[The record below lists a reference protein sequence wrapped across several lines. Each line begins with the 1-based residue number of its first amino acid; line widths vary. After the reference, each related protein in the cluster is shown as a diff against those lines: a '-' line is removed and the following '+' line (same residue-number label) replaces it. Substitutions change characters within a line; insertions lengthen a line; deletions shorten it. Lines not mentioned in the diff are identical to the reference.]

1 MVSSQLTMKQWTNLH
16 PKVKRGIY
24 AAQENMTV
32 VGGKAFNAE
41 GRDITHMVEVVAK
54 TTDTQ
59 VRGLQAID
67 DLSAHEIEN
76 GGFVFAFFKQSRT
89 IVERFPTLTQQDT
102 ARLMFVGTYV
112 AWETGRLQYENG
124 RAINKKALEKMVDMS
139 TKHFNL
145 FFKRLEAESI
155 IREDEETGDIIVN
168 PSVFYRGPIKEIGYD
183 VSHLTY
189 SRVFRD
195 TVRKLYAQFKGRTL
209 GQLAL
214 IYSVMPFLSFNTNI
228 VCYNPEEKEADRIR
242 PMDLDK
248 LSVLLGYENPQ
259 KLKRALNSIKV
270 DDNPVFGFPDNVHD
284 RRKLRVTVNPRVIYN
299 GNGKGLD
306 VLLAQ
311 FN

>member
-1 MVSSQLTMKQWTNLH
+1 MVSRMTKQQWANLH
-16 PKVKRGIY
+16 PNVKRGVY
-24 AAQENMTV
+24 AAQENMKV
-32 VGGKAFNAE
+32 VDGKAFNAE
-41 GRDITHMVEVVAK
+41 GRDITHMVEVVPK
-54 TTDTQ
+54 TTDKQ
-59 VRGLQAID
+59 IRGLQAID
-67 DLSAHEIEN
+67 DLSAHEIDN

-102 ARLMFVGTYV
+102 ARLMFIGTYV
-112 AWETGRLQYENG
+112 AWENGRLQYENG
-124 RAINKKALEKMVDMS
+124 RYINKKALEKMVDMS

-145 FFKRLEAESI
+145 FFKRLEAEDI
-155 IREDEETGDIIVN
+155 IREDVETGDITIN
-168 PSVFYRGPIKEIGYD
+168 PSVFYRGSIKEIGFD

-189 SRVFRD
+189 SRLFRD
-195 TVRKLYAQFKGRTL
+195 TVRKLYSQFKGRTL

-228 VCYNPEEKEADRIR
+228 VCYNPEEKDGERIR

-259 KLKRALNSIKV
+259 KLKRALNSVKV
-270 DDNPVFGFPDNVHD
+270 EDKPVFGFFENVND